1 MLKKIPGGKYRF
13 RLINICISPDLMR
26 KMMISAIF
34 LILTFI
40 FTETSY
46 SQKYHTTSSRALKAY
61 KMGQTA
67 FDYIDYAN
75 AEHFFSQAIQA
86 DGDFCEAYLM
96 LGELMAK
103 QKRYNEAALNY
114 QKAVRLDS
122 LAWPQVFFA
131 LANSE
136 LYSGDYSRALVHYKV
151 YLEQKNT
158 LEKNRELAEKNIKNC
173 EFAITAMKNP
183 VPFNPESVG
192 EGINT
197 ADDEYWPSI
206 TVDGQTLMFTRQT
219 KPDKSNQGRSNY
231 SQEDFYISYL
241 RDRKWQNA
249 VNAGAPLNTDQNEGA
264 QSLSSDGTYMYF
276 TACGRSGGLGSCDI
290 YFSALHDGKWSMPVN
305 LGSPVNTPYWETQP
319 SVNATGKMLFFSSN
333 RPGGS
338 GGKDLWY
345 SVYKQNGKWSVP
357 KNLGKTI
364 NTSGDEISPFIH
376 FDGRTLYFSSD
387 GRPGMG
393 GLDIYFSKM
402 DDDTTWSEPVNLGY
416 PINTFNDEMGL
427 TIESGGQKA
436 YFSSQREANE
446 GKNIYTFQLYDAVR
460 PDPVAYLK
468 GNVTDKMT
476 GKMLI
481 ADYELVNLSTGKTI
495 VSNLTDDNGNFLVCL
510 PSGFNYGLS
519 VSKKGY
525 LFYSENF
532 TFEGKHSAMEPFI
545 KKILLSPFRVGEKM
559 LLSNVFYEVDS
570 WQLKKES
577 LTELNKL
584 CTLLKDN
591 KQLKVEI
598 SGYTDATGTDEHNLQ
613 LSEKR
618 ALSVVDY
625 LVENGVPA
633 GRLSYKGYGN
643 TSPVGDNITS
653 EGRKLNR
660 RTEVKIIEYSEN

>member
-1 MLKKIPGGKYRF
+1 
-13 RLINICISPDLMR
+13 MR
-26 KMMISAIF
+26 KVKISAI
-34 LILTFI
+34 LLLLTFI
-40 FTETSY
+40 FTETSF
-46 SQKYHTTSSRALKAY
+46 SQKYHTTSSKALKAY
-61 KMGQTA
+61 KLGQTS
-67 FDYIDYAN
+67 FDYIDYPN
-75 AEHFFSQAIQA
+75 AEHFFNQAIQA
-86 DGDFCEAYLM
+86 DSDFFEAYMM
-96 LGELMAK
+96 LGELLAK
-103 QKRYNEAALNY
+103 QKRYSEAALNY
-114 QKAVRLDS
+114 QKAVRIDS

-151 YLEQKNT
+151 YLQQKNI
-158 LEKNRELAEKNIKNC
+158 LEKNRELSEKNKNNC

-183 VPFNPESVG
+183 VPFNPVSAG
-192 EGINT
+192 DGINT
-197 ADDEYWPSI
+197 SDDEYWPSI

-219 KPDKSNQGRSNY
+219 KPEKSNQGRNSY

-241 RDRKWQNA
+241 KDRKWQTA
-249 VNAGAPLNTDQNEGA
+249 VNAGAPLNTGQNEGA

-276 TACGRSGGLGSCDI
+276 TACERPGGLGSCDI
-290 YFSALHDGKWSMPVN
+290 FFSALLNGKWSIPVN
-305 LGSPVNTPYWETQP
+305 LGSPVNTRYWETQP

-393 GLDIYFSKM
+393 GLDIYYSRM

-427 TIESGGQKA
+427 TIESGGQLA
-436 YFSSQREANE
+436 YFSSQREPNE

-468 GNVTDKMT
+468 GNVTDKLT

-495 VSNLTDDNGNFLVCL
+495 VSNFTDDNGNFLVCL

-532 TFEGKHSAMEPFI
+532 MFEGKHTAIEPFI

-584 CTLLKDN
+584 CSLLKDN
-591 KQLKVEI
+591 RQLKVEI

-625 LVENGVPA
+625 LVANGVPA
-633 GRLSYKGYGN
+633 GRLEYKGYGN

-660 RTEVKIIEYSEN
+660 RTEVKIIEYSEK